1 MDILNNICELLK
13 EKNKKQKDLTDAL
26 GLTKNSFTGW
36 KSGKST
42 SYMKYLPQIAEFLG
56 VSVDFLCGKSEKE
69 TKSSKTPEADTIEK
83 QIEQENRTL
92 AFALYGTS
100 DIDEEV
106 LNDVRKYAII
116 ARRMRE
122 EKKKEGQ

>member
-1 MDILNNICELLK
+1 MDILNNICELLR

-56 VSVDFLCGKSEKE
+56 VSVDFLCGKGEKE
-69 TKSSKTPEADTIEK
+69 TKSAKTPEADTIEK
-83 QIEQENRTL
+83 KIEQENRTL

>member
-83 QIEQENRTL
+83 KIEQENRTL

>member
-56 VSVDFLCGKSEKE
+56 ASVDFLCGKSEKE

-83 QIEQENRTL
+83 KIEQENRTL

>member
-1 MDILNNICELLK
+1 MEILDKISVLMK
-13 EKNKKQKDLTDAL
+13 ERRLKQKDLTDYL
-26 GLTKNSFTGW
+26 GVSKNVFTEW
-36 KSGKST
+36 KSGRAT

-56 VSVDFLCGKSEKE
+56 VSVDYLCGKAEKE
-69 TKSSKTPEADTIEK
+69 PEKAAKAETSIEE

-92 AFALYGTS
+92 SFALYGTA
-100 DIDEEV
+100 DIDEDV

-122 EKKKEGQ
+122 EQKKEG